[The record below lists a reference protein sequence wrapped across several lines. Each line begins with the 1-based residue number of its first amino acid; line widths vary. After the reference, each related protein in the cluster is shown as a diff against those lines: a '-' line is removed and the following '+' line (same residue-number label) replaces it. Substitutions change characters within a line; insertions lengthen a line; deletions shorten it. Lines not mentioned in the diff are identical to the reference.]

1 MRETEAQI
9 QTMLNVVGED
19 LEFTFGTIK
28 GIPGHLV
35 YNVQNFDS
43 PYDIE
48 KQDVDFQISYNDF
61 YENVIANGDTFS
73 YLVNET
79 QYNFEITS
87 YVADLTGWV
96 QLRVKLL
103 TVEG

>member
-1 MRETEAQI
+1 MRETEKQI
-9 QTMLNVVGED
+9 QELLNVVGED
-19 LEFTFGTIK
+19 LEFSFGTIK

-48 KQDVDFQISYNDF
+48 KQDVNFQISYNDF
-61 YENVIANGDTFS
+61 YENVIIVGDTLS
-73 YLVNET
+73 YLVSDT
-79 QYNFEITS
+79 QYTFEVTS

-96 QLRVKLL
+96 DIRVKLL
-103 TVEG
+103 TIGD